1 MPACASAPGA
11 GLCAT
16 DAAQLIGRKEGGGRE
31 EVHLLPLPLL
41 NIMGGGAEHRI
52 RQSTDQDVT
61 RVMIHLPIIAIA
73 DTTRV
78 VVEYTFSKKF

>member
-16 DAAQLIGRKEGGGRE
+16 DAAQLIGRKEGGGE
-31 EVHLLPLPLL
+31 EVHLPLPLLL

-52 RQSTDQDVT
+52 CQSTDQDVT
-61 RVMIHLPIIAIA
+61 RVMIHLPIITV
-73 DTTRV
+73 D
-78 VVEYTFSKKF
+78 ESG